1 MRSSNALTNYIGPI
15 VADGKTDMSVKALKF
30 LAILARFTWSSH
42 KTIMSQETTCNVKE
56 KCLSYLSLFAKT
68 QLTVSVDLTYELRY
82 DRYNGINVALNNDI
96 FIYSHQIQ
104 FTSFPL
110 SYASI
115 RLFYLKYCIAWRF

>member
-1 MRSSNALTNYIGPI
+1 MTVYMRSSNALTNYIGPI

-42 KTIMSQETTCNVKE
+42 KTVMSQETTCNVKE

-82 DRYNGINVALNNDI
+82 DRYNGINGCV
-96 FIYSHQIQ
+96 
-104 FTSFPL
+104 
-110 SYASI
+110 
-115 RLFYLKYCIAWRF
+115 K